1 MTSLIRHF
9 LIITGLACSMPL
21 QGSAEEPSAK
31 SGDTTLSFDQA
42 WQQALSQN
50 PVLSA
55 AQSRVDAEEGA
66 AQQAGT
72 RPNPELSLEAENFA
86 GSGPNSGWDA
96 AETTLLLS
104 QPFETG
110 AKRRHRTTTAQA
122 EKDLSL
128 AEQDACRLDLW
139 KSLVEH
145 YVEAL
150 EAAEL
155 EAVAGDIVR
164 LSGERLRLVSQR
176 VQAGK
181 VPPQEASRAE
191 VEAALAGIEQD
202 KARRQTQL
210 SHLRLAALLGKQQPD
225 FALIKGRLEPA
236 RDWTPGGAA
245 TADHPSPDLVKA
257 GKELAAREAAL
268 KQAESLARPDV
279 VLSAGLRRFEEN
291 GDFAFVAGI
300 ALPLPLFDRNRGG
313 IQKARHGLSRSTHLQ
328 QAALLNQHLG
338 RAELLAAKDSA
349 WNEIVVLRDKALPA
363 AQDALEKARKGYEQG
378 KFSYL
383 EWVDA
388 EHSLVSLRTRWIT
401 TLTLYHK
408 TLAAIG
414 RLTGNTE
421 GLVLFNQP

>member
-1 MTSLIRHF
+1 
-9 LIITGLACSMPL
+9 MPP

-31 SGDTTLSFDQA
+31 SGNTSLSFDQA

-55 AQSRVDAEEGA
+55 AQSRIDAEEGA

-86 GSGPNSGWDA
+86 GSGPNSGWDS

-104 QPFETG
+104 QAVETG
-110 AKRRHRTTTAQA
+110 GKRRNRAALAQA
-122 EKDLSL
+122 EKELSL
-128 AEQDACRLDLW
+128 AEREACRLDLW

-155 EAVAGDIVR
+155 EAIAGDTVR
-164 LSGERLRLVSQR
+164 LSGERLLLVSQR

-191 VEAALAGIEQD
+191 VEAALAGIEQE
-202 KARRQTQL
+202 KARRQTHL
-210 SHLRLAALLGKQQPD
+210 SHLRLAALLGKKQPD
-225 FALIKGRLEPA
+225 FTLLWGRLEPA
-236 RDWTPGGAA
+236 RDWTPAGTTAA
-245 TADHPSPDLVKA
+245 DQPVPDLVKA
-257 GKELAAREAAL
+257 EKELAARQAAL

-300 ALPLPLFDRNRGG
+300 TLPLPLFDRNRGG
-313 IQKARHGLSRSTHLQ
+313 IQKARHELSRSTHLQ
-328 QAALLNQHLG
+328 QAALLDQHLG

-363 AQDALEKARKGYEQG
+363 ALDALEKARKGYEQG